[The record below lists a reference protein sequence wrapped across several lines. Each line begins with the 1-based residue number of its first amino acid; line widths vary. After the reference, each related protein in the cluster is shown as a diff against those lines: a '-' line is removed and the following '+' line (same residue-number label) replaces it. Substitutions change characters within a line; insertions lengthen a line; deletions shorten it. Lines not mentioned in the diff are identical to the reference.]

1 MTESPRKIPLKPEKS
16 AKTIAKK
23 GPYATKKSSSRRFSI
38 MSNSGSDSD
47 SESDSESES
56 SYDDHIYLNK
66 NKSFASAKQSS
77 NINVQASSGSDEE
90 YSSSS
95 DDENVDFVQLTKQ
108 RRLKAMKA
116 VKSLKQQINETTSSI
131 SPSPSQSPMPDQ
143 LLEQEEPELDDDLVD
158 AVIESEERKMKG
170 VDDDNSNANAISSV
184 ADYSDAELNGDFE
197 SMNFDFSFEDTND
210 DTANNVKGK
219 HSVPPAKDSK
229 NLLDRLRDEDIGEVV
244 VEDTIKASNSGSQA
258 VLNKVDEKKLEIDVP
273 KFNEKEI
280 NSDAD
285 YEFDNDDLIQTLLKD
300 NDDLELQNLDN
311 SDDDFDYL
319 IANQHR
325 IDQNAVNKSASKD
338 LSLDSINTDDAY
350 LMKEETQAMLDDFN
364 KTAKSQASL
373 KNRRSSMYYQTQ
385 PLNITNDEELD
396 DLDLDLLNNF
406 EQFLPKQQAMRRRS
420 SILNQTLLSSSSDGE
435 DINMST
441 NINTIKRN
449 KKLAKKKAKKGR
461 KLTNTESSAHTKD
474 IRKMLGISNA
484 DSNFTS
490 NYTSNAIVDS
500 DDDTKLLEYIFE
512 DSESDNIS
520 ASTDNVVDNGNET
533 DEDVNLPKKSGKI
546 LGSKHAKEILSSSK
560 DQFRAPKLGT
570 FITKKP
576 YSVIDGFTTRF
587 LQPLVGNHSVMQKA
601 AAINKPDAGE
611 SSGIVNSNNLAL
623 DELINISEFDEDY
636 SNVEL
641 KEDFDDFFGDKRIPL
656 TAFRNKGLINNN
668 GNTSTNELN
677 ASARRFSF
685 TDRNQRRKHHKSAKS
700 TTKSASKLVKPSNK
714 PYKIKKASFHQ
725 PQPIVGALVPKSPTS
740 IDTIDS
746 SIGKI
751 HDPAS
756 VDEMLLIGVDSIPFT
771 EDYLDPHHSNFEI
784 TAPHQFTSQRKRKS
798 MSRSSKARI
807 RRASIVEAHAEGLRQ
822 TKNGLFDETIM
833 DDVEALLID
842 MGDAEE
848 YGFLFGNEV

>member
-210 DTANNVKGK
+210 DTANDVKGK

-601 AAINKPDAGE
+601 AAINKPDTGE

-725 PQPIVGALVPKSPTS
+725 PQPLVGALVPKSPTS

>member
-1 MTESPRKIPLKPEKS
+1 MTESPRKVPLKAQKS
-16 AKTIAKK
+16 AKKIAKK
-23 GPYATKKSSSRRFSI
+23 GPYASKKNAGRRFSI
-38 MSNSGSDSD
+38 LSNSGSDSN
-47 SESDSESES
+47 SDSDSDSES

-66 NKSFASAKQSS
+66 YKSYPSNKKST
-77 NINVQASSGSDEE
+77 NITTQASSGSDEE

-116 VKSLKQQINETTSSI
+116 VKSLKQKINETTSSI
-131 SPSPSQSPMPDQ
+131 SPSPSQSPVPNK
-143 LLEQEEPELDDDLVD
+143 LIEQEEPELDDDLVD
-158 AVIESEERKMKG
+158 AVIENEERKMKG
-170 VDDDNSNANAISSV
+170 VDDDNLNLNNTSNMV
-184 ADYSDAELNGDFE
+184 DHSDAELNDDFE
-197 SMNFDFSFEDTND
+197 NMNFDFSFDDTND
-210 DTANNVKGK
+210 DT
-219 HSVPPAKDSK
+219 DSK
-229 NLLDRLRDEDIGEVV
+229 NKETVSAIEDSKNVLDKLRNEDIGEVV
-244 VEDTIKASNSGSQA
+244 VEDTTKGVESSKGTT
-258 VLNKVDEKKLEIDVP
+258 NKIEEKKIDIDVP
-273 KFNEKEI
+273 KFNDKEI

-319 IANQHR
+319 IANQHK
-325 IDQNAVNKSASKD
+325 IDQNAVNKSSSKD

-350 LMKEETQAMLDDFN
+350 LMKEETQAMLEDFN
-364 KTAKSQASL
+364 KTAKSQPAL

-385 PLNITNDEELD
+385 PFNTTNDEELD

-420 SILNQTLLSSSSDGE
+420 SILNQTLLSSSSSDE
-435 DINMST
+435 SDINMSA
-441 NINTIKRN
+441 NISIKRN
-449 KKLAKKKAKKGR
+449 KKLAKKKSKKGR
-461 KLTNTESSAHTKD
+461 KIMNHEPNAHAKD

-520 ASTDNVVDNGNET
+520 ASTDNIVDNGNET
-533 DEDVNLPKKSGKI
+533 DEDENLPKRSGKI

-587 LQPLVGNHSVMQKA
+587 LQPLDGNHSVMQKA
-601 AAINKPDAGE
+601 AAINKPDINEAGGTA
-611 SSGIVNSNNLAL
+611 SNSNLAL

-656 TAFRNKGLINNN
+656 TAFRNKGLMNSS
-668 GNTSTNELN
+668 GSAATTDLN

-700 TTKSASKLVKPSNK
+700 TTKSSSKLSKPLNK
-714 PYKIKKASFHQ
+714 PYKTKKSTFNQ
-725 PQPIVGALVPKSPTS
+725 PQTVTGVLLPKSPTAS
-740 IDTIDS
+740 FDNTNDS
-746 SIGKI
+746 TTSRI
-751 HDPAS
+751 HDSTP
-756 VDEMLLIGVDSIPFT
+756 VDEVLLIGVDSLPF
-771 EDYLDPHHSNFEI
+771 DGSYLDPHQSNFEI

-822 TKNGLFDETIM
+822 TKNGLFDENIM

-848 YGFLFGNEV
+848 YGFLFGNEI

>member
-385 PLNITNDEELD
+385 PLNITNNEELD

>member
-1 MTESPRKIPLKPEKS
+1 
-16 AKTIAKK
+16 
-23 GPYATKKSSSRRFSI
+23 

-210 DTANNVKGK
+210 DTANDVKGK

-601 AAINKPDAGE
+601 AAINKPDTGE

-725 PQPIVGALVPKSPTS
+725 PQPLVGALVPKSPTS

>member
-1 MTESPRKIPLKPEKS
+1 
-16 AKTIAKK
+16 
-23 GPYATKKSSSRRFSI
+23 

>member
-1 MTESPRKIPLKPEKS
+1 MKPEKS

>member
-601 AAINKPDAGE
+601 AAINKPDTGE